1 MRLSGRSLLE
11 DTVTDIT
18 IRKKNEVYVTVKT
31 EPHISQELS
40 DLFTFDVPGAKFMP
54 QYRSKYWD
62 GKIRLFSPAT
72 GEVYVGLVDKI
83 VNWARKSEYSLEFE
97 NNKHY
102 GTPFEENAIVSR
114 EGVKEYMTRISRHK
128 PRNYQI
134 DAVYDALKYNR
145 KLLVSPTASGKSL
158 MIYAV
163 VRYFVETKKKVLL
176 VVPTTSLV
184 EQMFKDFEDYG
195 WNAEDYCHRIYS
207 GKEKTNEFP
216 VTITT
221 WQSVYKL
228 KRPFFKDFDVAIG
241 DEAHLFKSKSLVSIM
256 TKMNDA
262 KYRYGFT
269 GTLDG
274 SQTHKWVLEGLF
286 GPSYKI
292 IKTDELMKK
301 GHLATLDINVLLL
314 KHPPNK
320 FETFE
325 DEVQYIIGHK
335 KRNRLIRNLAL
346 DLKGNTLILFARVEA
361 HGEPLYDMINTN
373 SIEQRHIFFV
383 HGGVATEDREKV
395 REITEQENDAI
406 IIASYGTFSTG
417 INIKNLHNV
426 IFASPSKSRIRNLQ
440 SIGRVLRKGNNKTK
454 ATLYDIADDISY
466 KSRRNYTLNH
476 LIERIKVYNEENFN
490 YDIVN
495 IPIKN

>member
-1 MRLSGRSLLE
+1 MSHLVIS
-11 DTVTDIT
+11 
-18 IRKKNEVYVTVKT
+18 KKNEVNLQ
-31 EPHISQELS
+31 ISSEEHVYYELA
-40 DLFTFDVPGAKFMP
+40 DQFTFEVPGAKFSP
-54 QYRSKYWD
+54 AYKKKFWD
-62 GKIRLFSPAT
+62 GKIRLFNINT
-72 GEVYVGLVDKI
+72 KEIYIGLLDRVVQFCKDH
-83 VNWARKSEYSLEFE
+83 EYTYEFLA
-97 NNKHY
+97 NKYY
-102 GTPFEENAIVSR
+102 GTPFEVNDNISK
-114 EGVKEYMTRISRHK
+114 EGVKDYMTAISRHK
-128 PRNYQI
+128 PRDYQI
-134 DAVYDALKYNR
+134 EGVYDALRHNR
-145 KLLVSPTASGKSL
+145 KLLISPTASGKSL
-158 MIYAV
+158 MIYSI
-163 VRYFVETKKKVLL
+163 VRYFVETGKNTLI

-184 EQMFKDFEDYG
+184 EQMYKDFADYG
-195 WNAEDYCHRIYS
+195 WDVGSFCHKIYA
-207 GKEKTNEFP
+207 GKERETDSQ
-216 VTITT
+216 VIITT
-221 WQSVYKL
+221 WQSIYKL
-228 KRPFFKDFDVAIG
+228 PRKYFERFSVVVG
-241 DEAHLFKSKSLVSIM
+241 DEAHQFKSKSLISIM
-256 TKMNDA
+256 TKLSDA

-274 SQTHKWVLEGLF
+274 TQTHKWVLEGLF

-301 GHLATLDINVLLL
+301 GHLAKLDINVLLL

-320 FETFE
+320 FENFE
-325 DEVQYIIGHK
+325 EEVQYIIGHHR
-335 KRNRLIRNLAL
+335 RNNFIKNLAL
-346 DLKGNTLILFARVEA
+346 DLKGNTLILYARVEG
-361 HGEPLYDMINTN
+361 HGEPLYNLINN
-373 SIEQRHIFFV
+373 NNIIENRKVFFI

-395 REITEQENDAI
+395 REITEKEKNAI

-440 SIGRVLRKGNNKTK
+440 SIGRVLRKGNQKTR